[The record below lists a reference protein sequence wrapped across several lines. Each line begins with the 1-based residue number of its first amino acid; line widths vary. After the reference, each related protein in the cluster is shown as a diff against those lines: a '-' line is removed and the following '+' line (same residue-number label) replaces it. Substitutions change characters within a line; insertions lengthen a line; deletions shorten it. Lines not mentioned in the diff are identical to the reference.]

1 MKFNKKLAVAV
12 SGAVLLMAGQIALAD
27 STTDIVDALVSKGV
41 LTEEEGKLITKGAKS
56 QKEAQD
62 KAIKGKLSISGALE
76 NATLYGDL
84 RARFEDRQATGF
96 VDGKQKSG
104 TATLDR
110 FRGKFLLGMEM
121 KSGDWYSDFA
131 LSTGGKGRSDNFN
144 FGSSSTSGGLYSSKS
159 GDQAIAVNRLMVG
172 WNAQPWLNV
181 QVGRM
186 KNPLYTNQMVWDADL
201 PVEGL
206 SENIKYDLA
215 NAQIFA
221 SLNQIAYQVG
231 QSAPNIYFND
241 GVTANI
247 TAHTVQL
254 FANQIGIKGNITPE
268 ASGKAAITYY
278 SYNDS
283 TGGIGAAGAGTGGNL
298 GKFTPGLSSA
308 NYTATN
314 QQGVNNL
321 SIVEIPAEV
330 NYYFSG
336 SNIGIRVFGDYA
348 LNTTADQRARA
359 ASQSFGGAG
368 SEDHA
373 YALGFTIASAPDL
386 KSFEGNKLKQ
396 GDWQARVW
404 YQEIGIWALDPN
416 TPDSDFMD
424 GRVNTK
430 GVVAKGQYN
439 IRDNVL
445 FNVSAGYGMRKN
457 NKFQAAG
464 YGDMGFDFS
473 HMGLLQTDITWKF

>member
-1 MKFNKKLAVAV
+1 MFSNKKLAVAV

-41 LTEEEGKLITKGAKS
+41 LTEEEGKLISKGAKS

-76 NATLYGDL
+76 SATLYGDL

-96 VDGKQKSG
+96 VNGAKQGS
-104 TATLDR
+104 ATLDR

-131 LSTGGKGRSDNFN
+131 LSTGAKGRSDNFN
-144 FGSSSTSGGLYSSKS
+144 FGASNTSGGLYSSKS

-172 WNAQPWLNV
+172 WNATPWLNV

-215 NAQIFA
+215 NVQIFA

-231 QSAPNIYFND
+231 QSTPNIYYND
-241 GVTANI
+241 GTTVATTI
-247 TAHTVQL
+247 HTVQL
-254 FANQIGIKGNITPE
+254 FANQVGVKGNLTDNS
-268 ASGKAAITYY
+268 SGKAAITYY
-278 SYNDS
+278 SYNES
-283 TGGIGAAGAGTGGNL
+283 QNVGAPGAGAGGSFGH
-298 GKFTPGLSSA
+298 FTPGLASGT
-308 NYTATN
+308 YTATA

-321 SIVEIPAEV
+321 SIIEIPAEV
-330 NYYFSG
+330 NYFLSG
-336 SNIGIRVFGDYA
+336 SNIGIRLFGDYA
-348 LNTTADQRARA
+348 INTTADQRAHA
-359 ASQSFGGAG
+359 ANATWDAG
-368 SEDHA
+368 SDDHA
-373 YALGFTIASAPDL
+373 YAVGFTIASAKDL
-386 KSFEGNKLKQ
+386 KSFEGNKMKE
-396 GDWQARVW
+396 GDWSARVW
-404 YQEIGIWALDPN
+404 YQEIGLWALDPN

-457 NKFQAAG
+457 NRFQAAG

-473 HMGLLQTDITWKF
+473 HMGLVQTDITWKF

>member
-1 MKFNKKLAVAV
+1 MFSNKKLAVAV
-12 SGAVLLMAGQIALAD
+12 SGAVLLMAGQFALAD
-27 STTDIVDALVSKGV
+27 STTDIVDALVSKGI
-41 LTEEEGKLITKGAKS
+41 LTEEEGKLISKGAKS

-62 KAIKGKLSISGALE
+62 KAIKSAGKIKISDAIE
-76 NATLYGDL
+76 SATLYGDL

-96 VDGKQKSG
+96 VNGSKQGS
-104 TATLDR
+104 ATLER
-110 FRGKFLLGMEM
+110 FRGKFVLGMEM

-131 LSTGGKGRSDNFN
+131 LSTGAKGRSDNFN
-144 FGSSSTSGGLYSSKS
+144 FGSSNSSGGLYSSKS
-159 GDQAIAVNRLMVG
+159 GDQAIAVNKLMIG
-172 WNAQPWLNV
+172 WNATPWLDV

-201 PVEGL
+201 PIEGL

-221 SLNQIAYQVG
+221 SLNQIAYQAG
-231 QSAPNIYFND
+231 QSTPNIYYND
-241 GVTANI
+241 GTTVATTN
-247 TAHTVQL
+247 HTVQL
-254 FANQIGIKGNITPE
+254 FANQVGIKGNLTDN

-278 SYNDS
+278 SYNES
-283 TGGIGAAGAGTGGNL
+283 QSGGNPAAGTGGAL
-298 GKFTPGLSSA
+298 GSFKPGLASST
-308 NYTATN
+308 YTATQ

-321 SIVEIPAEV
+321 SIIEIPAEV
-330 NYYFSG
+330 NYFLSG
-336 SNIGIRVFGDYA
+336 SNVGIRLFGDYA
-348 LNTTADQRARA
+348 INTTADQRAHA
-359 ASQSFGGAG
+359 ANASWSAG
-368 SEDHA
+368 SDDHA
-373 YALGFTIASAPDL
+373 YAVGFTIASAKDL
-386 KSFEGNKLKQ
+386 KSFEGNKLKE
-396 GDWQARVW
+396 GDWSARVW
-404 YQEIGIWALDPN
+404 YQEIGLWALDPN

-457 NKFQAAG
+457 NLFQAAG

-473 HMGLLQTDITWKF
+473 HMGLVQTDITWKF